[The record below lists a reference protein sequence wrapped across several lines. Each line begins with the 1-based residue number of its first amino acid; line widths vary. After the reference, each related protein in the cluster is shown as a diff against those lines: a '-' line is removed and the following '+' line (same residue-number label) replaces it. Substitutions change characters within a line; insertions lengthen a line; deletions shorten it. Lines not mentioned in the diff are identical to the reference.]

1 MKTFKLV
8 SLQLLPDNQNPTE
21 LHILDGLIINK
32 ENEANTWLIEA
43 VVDYDHFNL
52 FEEITA
58 DSEKLTVSCIITK
71 KDNIPAYFDA
81 TIADVRKM
89 DQIASILF
97 RAKIR
102 NRRREAVEFLLDTL
116 VDEGYNGEDLKNA
129 FKDGLREQSPQYSKK
144 N

>member
-21 LHILDGLIINK
+21 LNILDGLIINK

-43 VVDYDHFNL
+43 LVDYDHFHH

-58 DSEKLTVSCIITK
+58 NRKELTVSCIITK

-81 TIADVRKM
+81 TITGVRKM
-89 DQIASILF
+89 EGFISILL
-97 RAKIR
+97 RAKLR
-102 NRRREAVEFLLDTL
+102 NRRREIAEFLLDTL
-116 VDEGYNGEDLKNA
+116 VDEGYNGEELKQA
-129 FKDGLREQSPQYSKK
+129 FKDGLRESKQK
-144 N
+144 